1 MTAGDAERA
10 RVEQRLAVA
19 ERDGRK
25 ITFWWRDDD
34 AEAATP
40 ELERLLALTDR
51 YGLPLSLAVIP
62 IGAGE
67 TLAARLRHV
76 SRVAVL
82 QHGWTHAN
90 HAAPGAKKIELGGGR
105 PVDDI
110 LSDLNLGR
118 EKLAR
123 LFGEAFLPILVPP
136 WNRIADDVAERLG
149 ETGLAGLS
157 TFGPRRARRQVNTHL
172 DIFDWKGTR
181 GPMRREQ
188 AMAILAGEIERR
200 CEDDEEP
207 IGILTHHLRH
217 EAESWSLL
225 EELAALLAN
234 HPAASWPTAAELF
247 RLRPPESARHPP

>member
-10 RVEQRLAVA
+10 RVEELLAVA
-19 ERDGRK
+19 QRDSRK

-40 ELERLLALTDR
+40 ELDRLLALTDR
-51 YGLPLSLAVIP
+51 YDLPLSLAVIP
-62 IGAGE
+62 VGAGE
-67 TLAARLRHV
+67 TLAARLRHAP
-76 SRVAVL
+76 RVAVL

-90 HAAPGAKKIELGGGR
+90 HAAPGAKKIELGGDR
-105 PVDDI
+105 PIDDI
-110 LSDLNLGR
+110 LSDLTLGR

-123 LFGEAFLPILVPP
+123 LFGETFLPILVPP
-136 WNRIADDVAERLG
+136 WNRLAAGVVERLG

-157 TFGPRRARRQVNTHL
+157 TFGPSRSRRQVNTHL

-200 CEDDEEP
+200 VEGDEEP

-217 EAESWSLL
+217 EADSWSLL
-225 EELAALLAN
+225 DELGAVLAN
-234 HPAASWPTAAELF
+234 HPAASWPTAADLF
-247 RLRPPESARHPP
+247 HLRPPESARRLP